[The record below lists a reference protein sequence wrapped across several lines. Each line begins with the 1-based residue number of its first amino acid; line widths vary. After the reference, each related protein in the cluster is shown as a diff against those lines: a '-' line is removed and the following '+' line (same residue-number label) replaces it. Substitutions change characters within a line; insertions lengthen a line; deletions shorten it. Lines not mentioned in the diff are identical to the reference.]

1 MFLGKEMLQTMELGF
16 LWTGSGSEV
25 KGKHIL
31 DGKPYTLR
39 PQWFVYK
46 AICWDGSRNYEKGE
60 SALQPGPLPH
70 CFDSV
75 RGTATSVKTGQILK
89 VILCVGR
96 EIFLLLLS
104 LFMSAL
110 RIYVSLKGN

>member
-1 MFLGKEMLQTMELGF
+1 M
-16 LWTGSGSEV
+16 

-46 AICWDGSRNYEKGE
+46 AICWDGSRNYEKGQ
-60 SALQPGPLPH
+60 SALQPDPLPH

-75 RGTATSVKTGQILK
+75 RGAATSVKTGQILT

-96 EIFLLLLS
+96 ETFVVAFS
-104 LFMSAL
+104 F
-110 RIYVSLKGN
+110 YVSTAYMCFFERQLG